1 MRKLKKIA
9 LGVAGFLL
17 APGTALARSVEDP
30 EKVPFNVGDM
40 WDSIVSDLDP
50 TWAEPLNWLW
60 DNLVALLAI
69 ATIFFILIAAM
80 KHKNARR
87 GGSVSD
93 AVQADYEM
101 MDHVK
106 RYALAGGLI
115 VLTGVIY
122 FKFWT

>member
-1 MRKLKKIA
+1 M
-9 LGVAGFLL
+9 L
-17 APGTALARSVEDP
+17 APGTALADTKKSVEDP
-30 EKVPFNVGDM
+30 DKVPFNVGDM

-115 VLTGVIY
+115 VLTGVVY

>member
-1 MRKLKKIA
+1 M
-9 LGVAGFLL
+9 L
-17 APGTALARSVEDP
+17 APGTALADTKKSVEDP

-80 KHKNARR
+80 KHKSARR
-87 GGSVSD
+87 GGSVSE

-101 MDHVK
+101 MDYVK

-115 VLTGVIY
+115 VLTGVVY